1 MTGGVVEKLKSTE
14 SNTVTGEAFYNREV
28 ERRLIR
34 EKIEN
39 GTHLLLTGQRRMGKS
54 SLAREIGRALEDEKG
69 DEWNYIFVDIQ
80 SCLSGAELVAR
91 LAEVVYQHSGFKN
104 KIKSWLASVL
114 KQTEKVEQIS
124 VSDISIKLTNN
135 LNAGNW
141 QLKGRELLQEIESSE
156 KRTYLVFD
164 EFPDVVNKVHANEGV
179 KGVDTLLDWL
189 RPEIQA
195 SVPNQKISILLSG
208 SIGLEPVLQR
218 LSLSN
223 KINNLAIYR
232 LKPWKRTIAKN
243 CLLAL
248 VNYREITVDE
258 AAIDYL
264 LDELGVYIPFHIQRT
279 WASLYTYCQEEEKH
293 RVTIEDAQYVFKHI
307 ILKSESDSMICH
319 YEERLEET
327 LGEQYFLI
335 AIKLLDK
342 MCTGE
347 PLNVGAASEFKK
359 ENTADIDVHYILKVL
374 THDGDLDEEDDDA
387 WVFNDCLLRKWWQKR
402 KNLR

>member
-1 MTGGVVEKLKSTE
+1 
-14 SNTVTGEAFYNREV
+14 
-28 ERRLIR
+28 
-34 EKIEN
+34 
-39 GTHLLLTGQRRMGKS
+39 MGKS